1 MDRGPHSEADTIRDR
16 IRIPG
21 PAIAPDADRAPKL
34 PDKNARNARKNRRPN
49 MENPPQCLNRMRKT
63 DTDTEK
69 TTWIALA
76 HHVTT
81 VEKPPAQSKH
91 EGTDPVVRIGTWVR
105 VAPPP
110 RPLRRGRHTPP
121 HSHSAH
127 RMVQARNTRAP
138 RRPRAHATPLT
149 RHRTHTDSRRH
160 FNCLTVIIA
169 GRPFSRSRHRASVDA
184 ILAMASRRI
193 LVHTS
198 PLTDDEINCVCV

>member
-1 MDRGPHSEADTIRDR
+1 
-16 IRIPG
+16 
-21 PAIAPDADRAPKL
+21 
-34 PDKNARNARKNRRPN
+34 
-49 MENPPQCLNRMRKT
+49 MENPPQNRKQTQTQRRQLGSRSLITSPPLRNRPLNRSTKAPT
-63 DTDTEK
+63 P
-69 TTWIALA
+69 WSAL
-76 HHVTT
+76 
-81 VEKPPAQSKH
+81 EPGS
-91 EGTDPVVRIGTWVR
+91 
-105 VAPPP
+105 VALPP

-193 LVHTS
+193 LVHTP